1 MKYMKANECLPE
13 HLLLEIQKY
22 VCGEFIYIPAPLG
35 SRKKWG
41 ENSGIRREL
50 QLRNE
55 KIRHYFREGATID
68 QLSEQYCLSVDSI
81 KKIVYKK

>member
-22 VCGEFIYIPAPLG
+22 VCGEFIYIPAPQG

-50 QLRNE
+50 QVRNE
-55 KIRHYFREGATID
+55 KIRHYFCEGASID